1 MVRVKMMPSGEIALI
16 DNQKVQV
23 FDKFGVC
30 DTNKYDALIPRYTQG
45 MQALPV
51 LSVLSSRSVD
61 DQTEIA
67 LFNVDDTME
76 KVIVKVNK
84 VVIKIKAFL
93 VVIHKI
99 KNNKVMEIMRA
110 VLVKKI
116 QKTKKKASHLFFQ
129 NNSLVEKKLHNYNP
143 DL

>member
-23 FDKFGVC
+23 FDKFGFC

-76 KVIVKVNK
+76 KVIVNK
-84 VVIKIKAFL
+84 SAVDIVMFLQKRKDFIKTLQRNGKENNIRYNQFIIIYPKGTDL
-93 VVIHKI
+93 RSKI
-99 KNNKVMEIMRA
+99 N
-110 VLVKKI
+110 
-116 QKTKKKASHLFFQ
+116 
-129 NNSLVEKKLHNYNP
+129 
-143 DL
+143 DLL